1 MQSIWRTLRAEG
13 VVAVLN
19 FGALQSADGRDRR
32 VWAADLRATIVEL
45 RGEVKLP
52 G

>member
-1 MQSIWRTLRAEG
+1 LRAEG

-19 FGALQSADGRDRR
+19 FGALQVADGRDRR
-32 VWAADLRATIVEL
+32 AWAADLRSTIVEL
-45 RGEVKLP
+45 RGAVTLP